1 MQSEVTLKCRDGVDL
16 LLPVEVAK
24 ESKTLDQ
31 ILSNDLFME
40 SMTMEIEMEDFNSD
54 VMKVVV
60 ECRAARS
67 TRTTCRTRRPRT
79 GCRPASAA
87 RRSCR
92 CGRASSTP
100 PATTN
105 SRPGRGTRA
114 A

>member
-60 ECRAARS
+60 EYLHFKHKYKDNPDQANRFKIDPS
-67 TRTTCRTRRPRT
+67 I
-79 GCRPASAA
+79 SAQVMVCA
-87 RRSCR
+87 DYLNC
-92 CGRASSTP
+92 
-100 PATTN
+100 
-105 SRPGRGTRA
+105 
-114 A
+114 